1 MTREKPKLDDCY
13 LNYSALTEKLRT
25 LAETHTDYLKL
36 ESIGKSYEG
45 REIWALELTN
55 QATGPAS
62 EKPALLL
69 DGNIHA
75 VELAASSAAL
85 HHVETML
92 QKVQTDEEVRRCL
105 DTRAFYVIPRVNP
118 DGAEEAL
125 ARRPRFLRSGT
136 RPYFHSDG
144 NQARMLTEDIDGDGR
159 ILSMRVKDS
168 NGRWKTHPDDPRVM
182 VPRDP
187 VEVGG
192 EYYRL
197 FAEGSIENAEANE
210 IPPVS
215 PREGV
220 DFNRNWPSNWVT
232 EGKQQG
238 AGRYSLSEPETQ
250 ALAHFISERPNIF
263 TWIAGHTFSGVLLRP
278 GFATPDSEMPFT
290 DLEHYKAVGHRG
302 TELTDYPAKDA
313 HSGFRINH
321 GESIH
326 GSVEWGYQN
335 FGIYTWIVE
344 YWAPHQMA
352 GVEIENFARWFFDHP
367 GEDDLKM
374 VRWGDEVLGDAGF
387 VDWYE
392 FEHPELGTVEIGGWD
407 MIRTLYNPPG
417 HMLDEVVA
425 PFPEWFAWQLL
436 QSPLLAVRSFEA
448 EKIGAEQW
456 KVRAVIE
463 NTGYLP
469 TFCSSQTLVAKAV
482 RGVQVTLRLD
492 NGARILQ
499 GKATQNGGEL
509 SGRAF
514 RASSALLAFL
524 SDQSD
529 DRLSVEWVIEA
540 PDGLNL
546 SVHAAHDRAGKAAKS
561 LTLGSLAAG

>member
-1 MTREKPKLDDCY
+1 MQPNPESRDCY
-13 LNYSALTEKLRT
+13 LNYSALTEKLHA
-25 LAETHTDYLKL
+25 LADAHPDYLTL
-36 ESIGKSYEG
+36 GSIGKSYEG
-45 REIWALELTN
+45 REIWFLELTN

-92 QKVQTDEEVRRCL
+92 DRVNSDSDVRRCL

-125 ARRPRFLRSGT
+125 ADQPRFLRSGT

-144 NQARMLTEDIDGDGR
+144 DQARMLTRDIDGDGR
-159 ILSMRVKDS
+159 ILTMRVKDP
-168 NGRWKTHPDDPRVM
+168 NGRWKMHPEDSRVM

-187 VEVGG
+187 VEVDGD
-192 EYYRL
+192 YYRL
-197 FAEGSIENAEANE
+197 FAEGSIENAEPDE
-210 IPPVS
+210 IPPVR

-220 DFNRNWPSNWVT
+220 DFNRNWPSDWVT
-232 EGKQQG
+232 EGAQQG

-250 ALAHFISERPNIF
+250 ALAHFIAERPNIF

-278 GFATPDSEMPFT
+278 GFATPDSAMPFT
-290 DLEHYKAVGHRG
+290 DLEHFKAVGQRG
-302 TELTDYPAKDA
+302 TELSDYPAMDA

-335 FGIYTWIVE
+335 FGIYTWIIE

-352 GVEIENFARWFFDHP
+352 GVEIDNFARWFFDHP

-374 VRWGDEVLGDAGF
+374 VRWGDGVLGDAGF

-392 FEHPELGTVEIGGWD
+392 YEHPDLGPVEIGGWD
-407 MIRTLYNPPG
+407 LIRTLYNPPA
-417 HMLDEVVA
+417 HMLDDVVA
-425 PFPEWFAWQLL
+425 PFPEWFTWQLL
-436 QSPLLAVRSFEA
+436 QSPLLAFRSLEA
-448 EKIGAEQW
+448 EEIASGQW

-469 TFCSSQTLVAKAV
+469 TFCSAQSLATKAV
-482 RGVQVTLRLD
+482 RGVQVSLELND
-492 NGARILQ
+492 GAKLVQ
-499 GKATQNGGEL
+499 GRATQSGGEL

-529 DRLSVEWVIEA
+529 DRCCVEWVVDAAE
-540 PDGLNL
+540 GQELT
-546 SVHAAHDRAGKAAKS
+546 VCAAHDRAGKTVRS
-561 LTLGSLAAG
+561 LRLGLAEAH